1 MAPVQ
6 KSVLAP
12 GDSTVVEL
20 VFNTKGVRNKVTKSA
35 RISSND
41 STRTS
46 VAIDFTT
53 TVMVDPDTT
62 SLITFLPMTV
72 QLSESSKKQEVRV
85 QNRSRA
91 QIELAVAGAIP
102 EGIEAKIKDKTVSGG
117 KTGRMTFQWQ
127 GDSPEYDEN
136 RTVTIETGAADVSR
150 FSIPLTIKGEKGP
163 KPGSQP
169 QHGAVTNLPAPQTTA
184 GSPAAKQATQ
194 SGRSQVPGATGQ
206 NVRPK
211 TMHAANP
218 DSLSNGKG
226 PEGNP
231 IEGAKWPPK

>member
-1 MAPVQ
+1 VQ
-6 KSVLAP
+6 KSVLSP

-20 VFNTKGVRNKVTKSA
+20 IFNTRAVRGKVTKSA
-35 RISSND
+35 RVSSND

-53 TVMVDPDTT
+53 TVMVEPDTA
-62 SLITFLPMTV
+62 SMITFLPNTV
-72 QLSESSKKQEVRV
+72 VLSESSKKQEVRV

-91 QIELAVAGAIP
+91 QIELAVAGTIP
-102 EGIEAKIKDKTVSGG
+102 EGIEGKIKDKTVAGG

-127 GDSPEYDEN
+127 GESPEYDEN
-136 RTVTIETGAADVSR
+136 KTVTIETGAADASR

-169 QHGAVTNLPAPQTTA
+169 QHGAVTNPPTQQTTA
-184 GSPAAKQATQ
+184 GSPPAKQATQ
-194 SGRSQVPGATGQ
+194 SGRSQVPSPTRQ

-218 DSLSNGKG
+218 DSLSNGKE
-226 PEGNP
+226 PEGSP